1 MKILDKNTGEYFY
14 ELGMDNNFMDAQKV
28 LNIK

>member
-14 ELGMDNNFMDAQKV
+14 ELGVDNNFMDAQK
-28 LNIK
+28 IWEY